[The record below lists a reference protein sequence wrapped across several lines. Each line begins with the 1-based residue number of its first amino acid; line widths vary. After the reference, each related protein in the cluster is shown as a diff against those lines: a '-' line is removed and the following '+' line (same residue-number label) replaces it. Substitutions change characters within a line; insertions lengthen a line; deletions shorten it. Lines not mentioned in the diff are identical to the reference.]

1 MRKNTIN
8 FTKSSIVNL
17 PPAAPGKRDCYYD
30 SKVEGLELRVTEK
43 GSKSFSVYRW
53 VNGKAR
59 RVVLGRFSPTAMQGP
74 DFEKDPL
81 SVMGNNPVLSVE
93 NARKLA
99 AAVLIDLTA
108 GNEPLETRRHS
119 DSITLGE
126 LFRQYIDNYAMEHTK
141 TWSVMEECFNR
152 YLNHWMSREVSSIK
166 RAHVQQLVNKLGS
179 ERGKTTANRTL
190 QLLRAIINKGIQWS
204 LVDGENPAT
213 GIAMYKLKPRKRFV
227 AEHELPKLIQAIEED
242 ESQDIKDYIQLSL
255 YTGARKMNILSMR
268 WKDVDLDGGVW
279 TIPDTKNDESQ
290 EFLLTE
296 PELEILN
303 RRFAERT
310 MSNPNSI
317 MFVFPGDGAKGHL
330 MDPKKGWQRILRRA
344 GIENLH
350 LHDLR
355 RTLGAYMAMSG
366 VSLSVIGNAL
376 NHKDLATTR
385 KVYAQTAREAER
397 QARKTAHKRMFSPA
411 EASNVVSIDE
421 KRDKEI
427 EF

>member
-8 FTKSSIVNL
+8 LTKSTIVNL
-17 PPAAPGKRDCYYD
+17 PPADPGRRDCYYD
-30 SKVEGLELRVTEK
+30 SKVDGLELRVTDK

-59 RVVLGRFSPTAMQGP
+59 RIVLGRFSPTAMQGSE
-74 DFEKDPL
+74 FEKDPL
-81 SVMGNNPVLSVE
+81 SVMGNNPILSVE

-108 GNEPLETRRHS
+108 GNEPLESRRHS
-119 DSITLGE
+119 DVITLGE

-141 TWSVMEECFNR
+141 TWKVMEECFDR
-152 YLNHWMSREVSSIK
+152 YLSHWKGKEVVSIK
-166 RAHVQQLVNKLGS
+166 RSHVQQLINKLGN

-190 QLLRAIINKGIQWS
+190 QLLRAVINKGIQWS
-204 LVDGENPAT
+204 LVEGDNPAT
-213 GIAMYKLKPRKRFV
+213 GIAMYKLKPRKRFI
-227 AEHELPKLIQAIEED
+227 AEHELPKLIAAIEED
-242 ESQDIKDYIQLSL
+242 ESQDIRDYIHLSL

-268 WKDVDLDGGVW
+268 WRDVDLEGGVW

-290 EFLLTE
+290 EILLTE
-296 PELEILN
+296 PELEIL
-303 RRFAERT
+303 RRRYNQRDRSKESFQY
-310 MSNPNSI
+310 
-317 MFVFPGDGAKGHL
+317 VFPGPGSKGHL
-330 MDPKKGWQRILRRA
+330 TDPKKGWHRILRRA
-344 GIENLH
+344 GIEDLH

-355 RTLGAYMAMSG
+355 RTLGTYMAMSG

-385 KVYAQTAREAER
+385 KVYAQSAREAEK
-397 QARKTAHKRMFSPA
+397 QARKLAHKRMFSP
-411 EASNVVSIDE
+411 EKQSNIVELDE
-421 KRDKEI
+421 RRDKEV

>member
-8 FTKSSIVNL
+8 FTKSGIVNL
-17 PPAAPGKRDCYYD
+17 PPADPGKRTCYYD
-30 SKVEGLELRVTEK
+30 SKVDGLELRVTDK

-53 VNGKAR
+53 INGKAR
-59 RVVLGRFSPTAMQGP
+59 RIVIGRFSPTAMQGP
-74 DFEKDPL
+74 DFDKDPL

-99 AAVLIDLTA
+99 SAVLIDLTA

-141 TWSVMEECFNR
+141 TWNVMEECFDR
-152 YLNHWMSREVSSIK
+152 YLSHWKGREVTSIK
-166 RAHVQQLVNKLGS
+166 RSHIQQLINKLGN

-204 LVDGENPAT
+204 LVEGDNPAT
-213 GIAMYKLKPRKRFV
+213 GIAMYKLKPRKRFL
-227 AEHELPKLIQAIEED
+227 AEHELPRLIAAIEED
-242 ESQDIKDYIQLSL
+242 ESQDIRDYIHLSL
-255 YTGARKMNILSMR
+255 YTGARKMNVLSMR
-268 WKDVDLDGGVW
+268 WQDVDLEGGVW

-296 PELEILN
+296 PELEILK
-303 RRFAERT
+303 RRYAERDR
-310 MSNPNSI
+310 SDPNAVR
-317 MFVFPGDGAKGHL
+317 FVFPGTGAKGHL
-330 MDPKKGWQRILRRA
+330 ADPKKGWHRILRRA
-344 GIENLH
+344 GINDLH

-355 RTLGAYMAMSG
+355 RTLGTYMAMSG

-376 NHKDLATTR
+376 NHKDLSTTR
-385 KVYAQTAREAER
+385 KVYAQSAREAEK
-397 QARKTAHKRMFSPA
+397 QARILAHKRIFAKRS
-411 EASNVVSIDE
+411 SE
-421 KRDKEI
+421 KE
-427 EF
+427 E